1 MQIHVHLDRGSW
13 LCGRL
18 WVLEAG
24 VARVRSTCFLP
35 HLKGLGGKNH
45 PEVTE
50 IIMSVCLKLTKNAL
64 DGTKQLRLP
73 SSELAQGNRPR

>member
-1 MQIHVHLDRGSW
+1 M
-13 LCGRL
+13 
-18 WVLEAG
+18 LEAG
-24 VARVRSTCFLP
+24 AARATCFLP

-73 SSELAQGNRPR
+73 SSELAQGNGPR